1 MAAKILIVEDHVLTR
16 NVICKVLRN
25 EGYTVMEASDR
36 AHAVDLLHAQVFDL
50 VIMDFVMPKLY
61 GVKFVER
68 LHTLQEQ
75 VPIIFIRS
83 QLSVISLK
91 ALLDDVA
98 EVLVRP
104 FENDRPPTVR
114 RLLKLTSH

>member
-1 MAAKILIVEDHVLTR
+1 
-16 NVICKVLRN
+16 
-25 EGYTVMEASDR
+25 MEASDR
-36 AHAVDLLHAQVFDL
+36 ANALDLLQAQVFDL
-50 VIMDFVMPKLY
+50 VIMDFVTPKLY

-68 LHTLQEQ
+68 LYMLKER

-83 QLSVISLK
+83 QLSVISLR

-104 FENDRPPTVR
+104 FENDRLPTIR
-114 RLLKLTSH
+114 RLLKFTSH